1 MMGAFW
7 AVFLFVAAAV
17 LIILEFILPGG
28 ILGTFGAL
36 ALVGSGVVGVMNYP
50 ELALF
55 IILGEFLGGMGIF
68 VVGMYFLSTVGAR
81 GPLVLQDALDSES
94 GWENVHTDTSLLGRT
109 GRVQTA
115 LRPSGIV
122 EIDGRRL
129 DVVSDGG
136 VIDAG
141 EMVRVIKVSGNYILV
156 ERVEAPAE
164 EIQTAE

>member
-7 AVFLFVAAAV
+7 AVFLFMAAAV
-17 LIILEFILPGG
+17 LIILEFLLPGG

-36 ALVGSGVVGVMNYP
+36 ALVASGVVGVMYYP

-68 VVGMYFLSTVGAR
+68 VAGMYFLSAFGAK
-81 GPLVLQDALDSES
+81 GPLVLNDALDSEQ
-94 GWENVHTDTSLLGRT
+94 GWENLSTDVSLVGRS
-109 GRVQTA
+109 GQVLTA

-141 EMVRVIKVSGNYILV
+141 ESVRVIKVSGNYILV
-156 ERVEAPAE
+156 ERAGASAA